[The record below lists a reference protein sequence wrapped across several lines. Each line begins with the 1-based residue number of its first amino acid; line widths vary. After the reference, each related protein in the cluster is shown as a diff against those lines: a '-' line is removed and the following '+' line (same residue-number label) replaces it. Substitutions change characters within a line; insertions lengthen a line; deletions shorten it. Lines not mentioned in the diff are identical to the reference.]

1 VIDQALREAFAQAEE
16 LGSPEREE
24 FLARLD
30 ERDPA
35 MAREVRE
42 LLRAH
47 DLQTSALERSPFGVE
62 RPADSEAV
70 PEQIGPY
77 HVLHEIGRGGM
88 GRVYLAE
95 QRGEDFVRR
104 VAVKR
109 LEQWR
114 ASTASA
120 RRFRDEV
127 KFLAALEHPG
137 IARFLDGGRDA
148 DGSAYLALEYV
159 EGADLLSHAR
169 ERELPVD
176 QRLRLFVEVL
186 AAVEFAHARRIVHR
200 DLKPGNVLVGAD
212 GHPKLLDFGISKL
225 IDPEGGAAVTTR
237 TEQRALTP
245 AYASPEQFRGEPV
258 TVASDVYSLGV
269 MLYQLLSGVHP
280 FRAAS
285 EDPRALERAVL
296 EQDPE
301 PPSTAARRATRSD
314 APNHDG
320 APTAPSDAG
329 PRLGRDLD
337 AICLK
342 ALRKEPEERYAS
354 VRELAEDL
362 RRFLDGRPVVA
373 HRGGVSY
380 RIGKLAR
387 RHRVHLAV
395 AAAAALVATLLVLVA
410 VRGLGGADRSPR
422 PTVLGPS
429 HPRPTLSRIGELSTR
444 FAEHPNRPEIGLE
457 LIDALLAAG
466 RGHDAMGAVVRLRQ
480 LPDPLGKGPRIDLAE
495 AQAAL
500 AVSEY
505 QRAAALAAAA
515 QEGAER
521 AHDAALSRRAR
532 LVQGRTLLRLSPPEE
547 AARRMA
553 DLVVEAEA
561 ARDEGTAVQA
571 LVVRAIAA
579 RKGAQAEEAGRLAA
593 AVLPRARALGDA
605 RSEVEALA
613 LQARLEGES
622 GAVDRGLQT
631 IETAIVRARAASDV
645 AAEAGALLI
654 KMALLNWGGKEG
666 AEEVGKLAV
675 QRLRI
680 SGDREQL
687 LTVLGNSAILYVNR
701 AEFREADAVIAEA
714 EPIALSLGSPRQ
726 RGNILRARGYLEDHR
741 GDAAAARSSY
751 QAAIAAARE
760 SGATSVIALYLSD
773 LAGLEL
779 DDGRFD
785 AAATA
790 ATEAVELFRSGGDE
804 RSALEAGAVLACV
817 AASRGK
823 IASAR
828 KRIAKL
834 SKAAAESD
842 SRSAQFVVLMAE
854 AKIAETLGELPRAVE
869 LRRKSVEMARGLDS
883 TALILAQ
890 RSMLAL
896 ALDRAG
902 KRDEATALARE
913 LLPQAERLGVG
924 DVVRDC
930 RQILDRAPSPPA

>member
-1 VIDQALREAFAQAEE
+1 VIDHALREAFAQAEE
-16 LGSPEREE
+16 LGSAEREA
-24 FLARLD
+24 FLAGLD
-30 ERDPA
+30 ERDPV

-47 DLQTSALERSPFGVE
+47 DLQTSALERSPFGVDG
-62 RPADSEAV
+62 PADSEAV

-77 HVLHEIGRGGM
+77 HILHEIGRGGM

-109 LEQWR
+109 LEQWQ
-114 ASTASA
+114 ASPASA

-137 IARFLDGGRDA
+137 IARFLDGGRAA

-159 EGADLLSHAR
+159 EGSDLLAHAR
-169 ERELPVD
+169 ERQLTVEG
-176 QRLRLFVEVL
+176 RLRLFLEVL
-186 AAVEFAHARRIVHR
+186 AAVEFAHAQRIVHR

-225 IDPEGGAAVTTR
+225 IDPERADSVTR
-237 TEQRALTP
+237 TETRALTP
-245 AYASPEQFRGEPV
+245 AYASPEQFRGGPV

-269 MLYQLLSGVHP
+269 LLYVLLAGVHP

-285 EDPRALERAVL
+285 GDPRALELAVL
-296 EQDPE
+296 GQEPE
-301 PPSTAARRATRSD
+301 PPSTAARRATKEEGPDRD
-314 APNHDG
+314 AASTVP
-320 APTAPSDAG
+320 ADAVA
-329 PRLGRDLD
+329 RLGRDLD

-354 VRELAEDL
+354 VQELAEDL

-387 RHRVHLAV
+387 RHRIHLAV

-410 VRGLGGADRSPR
+410 VRGLGGGDRGPR

-429 HPRPTLSRIGELSTR
+429 QPRPTLSRIGELSTR
-444 FAEHPNRPEIGLE
+444 FAEQPNRPEIGLE

-561 ARDEGTAVQA
+561 ARDERTAVQA

-622 GAVDRGLQT
+622 GAVDRGLET

-779 DDGRFD
+779 DDGRID

-817 AASRGK
+817 EASRGK

-828 KRIAKL
+828 KRIATL
-834 SKAAAESD
+834 SKSAAESD
-842 SRSAQFVVLMAE
+842 SLSAQFVVLMAE

-883 TALILAQ
+883 TALVLSQ
-890 RSMLAL
+890 RSLLAL

-902 KRDEATALARE
+902 QRDEAVALARE
-913 LLPQAERLGVG
+913 LLPLAERLGVG

-930 RQILDRAPSPPA
+930 RLILDRAPSPPA